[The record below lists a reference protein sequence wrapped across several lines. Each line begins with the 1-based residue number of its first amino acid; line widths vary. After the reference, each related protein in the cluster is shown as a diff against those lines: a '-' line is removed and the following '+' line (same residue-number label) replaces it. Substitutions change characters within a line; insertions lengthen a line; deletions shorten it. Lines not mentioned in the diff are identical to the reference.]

1 MKIKEFTEK
10 YNTIATDRLKEDY
23 LNDNLHIKTYLPFLT
38 KVTLAEKPTKVIN
51 LNIFKRRKTMLKK
64 YITYKKN
71 EWKVKAML
79 YGTIVQIMDNQ
90 DEIKDMLDL
99 VKRLYEELK
108 DVPTEDLQKEF
119 VSKLAEIIHNEQLA
133 DNK

>member
-1 MKIKEFTEK
+1 MFTYFIK
-10 YNTIATDRLKEDY
+10 
-23 LNDNLHIKTYLPFLT
+23 
-38 KVTLAEKPTKVIN
+38 
-51 LNIFKRRKTMLKK
+51 M
-64 YITYKKN
+64 KKN

-79 YGTIVQIMDNQ
+79 YGTIAQIMDNQ

-119 VSKLAEIIHNEQLA
+119 VSALAEIIHNEQSA
-133 DNK
+133 NNK

>member
-1 MKIKEFTEK
+1 MFAYIK
-10 YNTIATDRLKEDY
+10 
-23 LNDNLHIKTYLPFLT
+23 
-38 KVTLAEKPTKVIN
+38 
-51 LNIFKRRKTMLKK
+51 
-64 YITYKKN
+64 YKKN
-71 EWKVKAML
+71 EWKVKAMF
-79 YGTIVQIMDNQ
+79 YRTIIQIMDNQ

-119 VSKLAEIIHNEQLA
+119 VSKLAEIIHNEQSV

>member
-1 MKIKEFTEK
+1 
-10 YNTIATDRLKEDY
+10 
-23 LNDNLHIKTYLPFLT
+23 
-38 KVTLAEKPTKVIN
+38 
-51 LNIFKRRKTMLKK
+51 MLKK

-71 EWKVKAML
+71 EWKVKAIF
-79 YGTIVQIMDNQ
+79 YGAIVQLMDNQ

-119 VSKLAEIIHNEQLA
+119 ISTLANIIHNENPKK
-133 DNK
+133 DS

>member
-1 MKIKEFTEK
+1 MF
-10 YNTIATDRLKEDY
+10 
-23 LNDNLHIKTYLPFLT
+23 
-38 KVTLAEKPTKVIN
+38 
-51 LNIFKRRKTMLKK
+51 K

-71 EWKVKAML
+71 ELKVKAML
-79 YGTIVQIMDNQ
+79 YGTIAQIMDNQ

-108 DVPTEDLQKEF
+108 DVSTEDLQKEF
-119 VSKLAEIIHNEQLA
+119 VSALAEIIHNEQVT

>member
-1 MKIKEFTEK
+1 MFTYFE
-10 YNTIATDRLKEDY
+10 
-23 LNDNLHIKTYLPFLT
+23 
-38 KVTLAEKPTKVIN
+38 
-51 LNIFKRRKTMLKK
+51 
-64 YITYKKN
+64 YKKN

-90 DEIKDMLDL
+90 DEIKDMIDL

-119 VSKLAEIIHNEQLA
+119 VSALAEIIHNEQEEN
-133 DNK
+133 NK

>member
-1 MKIKEFTEK
+1 MFAYIK
-10 YNTIATDRLKEDY
+10 
-23 LNDNLHIKTYLPFLT
+23 
-38 KVTLAEKPTKVIN
+38 
-51 LNIFKRRKTMLKK
+51 
-64 YITYKKN
+64 YKKN

-79 YGTIVQIMDNQ
+79 YGTIAQIMDNQ

-119 VSKLAEIIHNEQLA
+119 VSKLAEIIHNEQA
-133 DNK
+133 TDNK

>member
-1 MKIKEFTEK
+1 MM
-10 YNTIATDRLKEDY
+10 
-23 LNDNLHIKTYLPFLT
+23 TYF
-38 KVTLAEKPTKVIN
+38 
-51 LNIFKRRKTMLKK
+51 RM
-64 YITYKKN
+64 KKN

-90 DEIKDMLDL
+90 DEIKDMIDL
-99 VKRLYEELK
+99 VKRLYGELK

-119 VSKLAEIIHNEQLA
+119 VSKLAEIIHNEQSA